1 MTKKIKDKGRD
12 SIDFGRSRIGP
23 LFQRLFYPTL
33 LSMVF
38 ASLFTVADGIFVG
51 QGVGSDALAA
61 VNIVAPL
68 FLMTTGIA
76 LMFGAG
82 VSVVASIHLSQG
94 NCKAADINITQ
105 ALEVPALLMV
115 VLSFLIYIFQT
126 PFLRLMGC
134 SDVLMPLARQYLLF
148 ILPGC
153 VFIICQLVG
162 TFVIRLDGSPKFA
175 ALLEII
181 PALLNIFLDWL
192 FVFPMQ
198 MGIAGSALAS
208 TLCCAL
214 AAGMV
219 VWYMSFRTQTMHIRR
234 LKFSLTS
241 AYLTARNIG
250 YMARSGFPSM
260 LGELAMSMIL
270 LTGNYVFI
278 RALGED
284 GVAAFCVACYLYPI
298 VVMINNAIAQ
308 SAQPI
313 ISFNYGAGNSK
324 RVREAFRLSLRT
336 SAICGMATTLV
347 LTLGAKP
354 LIGLFLH
361 TGTRPYEI
369 ATAGLPLFAVSSI
382 FFALNVAII
391 GYYQAIEQNF
401 RATVFMLLRGLI
413 FLVPAFILMPA
424 LILPQGMWLAVPVT
438 ECLTLGV
445 ILLTLL
451 FRQKQRSTPAGTT
464 SRADKYIQ
472 PSQQEQ

>member
-1 MTKKIKDKGRD
+1 MTGRIKDKGRD

-23 LFQRLFYPTL
+23 LFHRLFYPTL

-61 VNIVAPL
+61 INIVAPL
-68 FLMTTGIA
+68 FLMTTGMA

-82 VSVVASIHLSQG
+82 VSVVASIHLSRG
-94 NCKAADINITQ
+94 NNKAADINVTQ
-105 ALEVPALLMV
+105 ALEVPALLMLV
-115 VLSFLIYIFQT
+115 FSVFIYIFQE
-126 PFLRLMGC
+126 PFLRLLGC
-134 SDVLMPLARQYLLF
+134 SDALMPLAREYLLF

-162 TFVIRLDGSPKFA
+162 TFVIRLDASPKFA
-175 ALLEII
+175 AMLEII
-181 PALLNIFLDWL
+181 PGLLNIFLDWL
-192 FVFPMQ
+192 FVFPLQ

-208 TLCCAL
+208 TLCCAV

-219 VWYMSFRTQTMHIRR
+219 VWYMSLRTQTLHLRR

-298 VVMINNAIAQ
+298 VVMVNNAIAQ

-313 ISFNYGAGNSK
+313 ISFNYGAGNAG
-324 RVREAFRLSLRT
+324 RVREAFRLSVRT
-336 SAICGMATTLV
+336 SVVSGVIATLV
-347 LTLGAKP
+347 LALGAKP
-354 LIGLFLH
+354 LIGFFLH
-361 TGTRPYEI
+361 ADTRPYEI
-369 ATAGLPLFAVSSI
+369 ATAGLPLFAVSSV
-382 FFALNVAII
+382 FFALNVAVI
-391 GYYQAIEQNF
+391 GYYQAVGQNF
-401 RATVFMLLRGLI
+401 RATLFMLLRGLV
-413 FLVPAFILMPA
+413 FLVPAFILMPVIIA
-424 LILPQGMWLAVPVT
+424 PQGMWLAVPVT
-438 ECLTLGV
+438 ECLTLTV
-445 ILLTLL
+445 ILLTGKGL
-451 FRQKQRSTPAGTT
+451 FR
-464 SRADKYIQ
+464 
-472 PSQQEQ
+472 

>member
-1 MTKKIKDKGRD
+1 
-12 SIDFGRSRIGP
+12 
-23 LFQRLFYPTL
+23 
-33 LSMVF
+33 MVF

-61 VNIVAPL
+61 INIVAPL

-82 VSVVASIHLSQG
+82 VSVVASIHLSHG
-94 NCKAADINITQ
+94 NNKAADINITQ
-105 ALEVPALLMV
+105 ALEVASLLMV
-115 VLSFLIYIFQT
+115 VFSVLIYFFQE
-126 PFLRLMGC
+126 PFLRLLGC
-134 SDVLMPLARQYLLF
+134 SDVLMPLAREYLLF

-153 VFIICQLVG
+153 IFIISQLVG

-181 PALLNIFLDWL
+181 PGLLNIFLDWL

-208 TLCCAL
+208 TLCCAI

-219 VWYMSFRTQTMHIRR
+219 AWYMSFRAQTLHIRR
-234 LKFSLTS
+234 LKLSLTS

-278 RALGED
+278 HELGED

-298 VVMINNAIAQ
+298 VVMVNNAIAQ

-313 ISFNYGAGNSK
+313 ISFNYGAGNAS
-324 RVREAFRLSLRT
+324 RVSEAFRLSLRT
-336 SAICGMATTLV
+336 SAICGIVSTLV

-361 TGTRPYEI
+361 VGTRPYEI
-369 ATAGLPLFAVSSI
+369 AIAGLPLFAVSSI

-391 GYYQAIEQNF
+391 GYYQAIERNA
-401 RATVFMLLRGLI
+401 RATLCMLLRGLI
-413 FLVPAFILMPA
+413 FLVPAFILMPMF
-424 LILPQGMWLAVPVT
+424 IFPQGMWLAVPVA
-438 ECLTLGV
+438 ECMTLGV
-445 ILLTLL
+445 ILLTNARETLIIHN
-451 FRQKQRSTPAGTT
+451 S
-464 SRADKYIQ
+464 
-472 PSQQEQ
+472 